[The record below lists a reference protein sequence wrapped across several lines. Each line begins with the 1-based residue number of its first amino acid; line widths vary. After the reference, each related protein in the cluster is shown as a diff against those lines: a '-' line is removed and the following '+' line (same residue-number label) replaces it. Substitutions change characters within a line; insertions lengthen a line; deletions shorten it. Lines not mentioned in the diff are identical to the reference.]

1 MVELELL
8 VIAWLCQK
16 TTAFTEGIEFTIV
29 TEQNPLISILSN
41 YSLAEIENKR
51 LQRLWLY
58 KVEWIKGTDN
68 KEAEQQ
74 LRMKSTSRTMNFLQ
88 LSTTWSLFQ
97 TWTWKSTWSLERSLT
112 SSSTR
117 TLTFQPCSDPIL
129 KQVLKA

>member
-16 TTAFTEGIEFTIV
+16 TAAFTEGIEFTIV

-88 LSTTWSLFQ
+88 LSLFQ